1 MKEKVII
8 KKIYLSLGL
17 VSIFILPFAFGVS
30 VSRINIYAYGTVGS
44 RSTQNQS
51 VQSRVYSLIH
61 NQNYNSNEAIV
72 VYKNG
77 SSINKIHGS
86 TGSGSSGS
94 GLTGSQSS
102 VINVNNSVAI
112 VKRPQNE
119 SYKNFLTGLEETS
132 NVKSVTPNYI
142 RSFSTL
148 PNNVDINYQKNLFM
162 INAPVVSN
170 SGFTPSLGGSSNII
184 VAVLDSGVAYTN
196 YTNPL
201 TGTVYGQ
208 APSLANLN
216 IVDPYNALAVY
227 NNQTV
232 NEYNPYDSVGH
243 GTYVTGVIASSTNND
258 ASGSTLYGTAGIAF
272 NSTIMPVKIGNSQGV
287 PVSAE
292 IMGIQWAI
300 DHHANIINLSIESM
314 TPSSAEETEI
324 EDAINNGISVVA
336 SSGNESSS
344 SLAYPAGYPG
354 VIAVGASNSQN
365 LLTSYSNYGCS
376 NLGNCQTLVAP
387 VGYNTPLVYQQT
399 YTGYDTNN
407 VTSYTSFSN
416 EYLVGTSFSA
426 PQAVAAIA
434 LYDAKY
440 GVQNPQSINLLFKES
455 STRLQGGINNTYGY
469 GLLNINAMLQIQNSG
484 EEYNILG
491 QNGEVYTFGAGSYYG
506 DLTTVQ
512 GTIPSRTPITAITT
526 PDKKGYYILTSDGG
540 VYTFGDA
547 RFYGSIYN
555 IPNAP
560 VKTPIAMA
568 TTPSGN
574 GYYILTADGGVY
586 TFGDAV
592 FQGSLYNIP
601 QSAVPDRTPVA
612 FALTPS
618 GNGYY
623 IVTSNGAVYTF
634 GNAQFQGSVFNIPNA
649 PVKTTVTFAL
659 TTNGYYLV
667 TKDGAVYTFGNAQ
680 FYGSMYNIPGQP
692 SDVPVGFEINSNNN
706 GYYILTNN
714 GAVYTFGN
722 AQFYGSTYNI
732 ETPQFLF

>member
-1 MKEKVII
+1 MPRLMNRKTIV
-8 KKIYLSLGL
+8 KIASLFFGTTSL
-17 VSIFILPFAFGVS
+17 FILPFAIG
-30 VSRINIYAYGTVGS
+30 ITNTYAVGATS
-44 RSTQNQS
+44 QS

-77 SSINKIHGS
+77 SGS
-86 TGSGSSGS
+86 VGSGSGKLSPKLLGPS
-94 GLTGSQSS
+94 VSNINSS
-102 VINVNNSVAI
+102 IAI

-119 SYKNFLTGLEETS
+119 SYKNFLTGLEETA
-132 NVKSVTPNYI
+132 NIKSVTPNYI
-142 RSFSTL
+142 RSFSSL
-148 PNNVDINYQKNLFM
+148 PNNVDINNQKNLFM

-170 SGFTPSLGGSSNII
+170 SGFTSSLGGSSNII

-208 APSLANLN
+208 APSLASLN
-216 IVDPYNALAVY
+216 ITDPYNALAVY

-232 NEYNPYDSVGH
+232 NEYQPYDSVGH

-258 ASGSTLYGTAGIAF
+258 SSGSTQYGTAGIAF

-300 DHHANIINLSIESM
+300 DHHANVINLSIESM

-324 EDAINNGISVVA
+324 EDAISAGISVVA

-376 NLGNCQTLVAP
+376 SLGNCQTLVAP
-387 VGYNTPLVYQQT
+387 VGYSTPLVYQET

-416 EYLVGTSFSA
+416 EYLAGTSFSA

-434 LYDAKY
+434 LYDSKY

-455 STRLQGGINNTYGY
+455 STRLGGGVNNTYGY

-484 EEYNILG
+484 EEYNILSK
-491 QNGEVYTFGAGSYYG
+491 NGKVYTFGAGTFYG
-506 DLTTVQ
+506 DLTTIT
-512 GTIPSRTPITAITT
+512 GTIPNRTPVMAATT
-526 PDKKGYYILTSDGG
+526 PDKKGYYILTQDGGIYTFGDAQFYGSVFNIPNAPVKTPVAIVPTPAGKGYYVLTTDGG

-547 RFYGSIYN
+547 QFY
-555 IPNAP
+555 
-560 VKTPIAMA
+560 
-568 TTPSGN
+568 
-574 GYYILTADGGVY
+574 
-586 TFGDAV
+586 
-592 FQGSLYNIP
+592 GSLYNIP
-601 QSAVPDRTPVA
+601 QSALPDRTPVS
-612 FALTPS
+612 FALTPN
-618 GNGYY
+618 GEGYY

-649 PVKTTVTFAL
+649 PVKTTVTFSL
-659 TTNGYYLV
+659 TPSGSGYYLI
-667 TKDGAVYTFGNAQ
+667 TKDGAVYTFGDAQ
-680 FYGSMYNIPGQP
+680 FYGSMYNIPNQP
-692 SDVPVGFEINSNNN
+692 SDIPVGFVINSNNN

-714 GAVYTFGN
+714 GAIYTFGN
-722 AQFYGSTYNI
+722 SQFYGSIYNTSI
-732 ETPQFLF
+732 PQSLF